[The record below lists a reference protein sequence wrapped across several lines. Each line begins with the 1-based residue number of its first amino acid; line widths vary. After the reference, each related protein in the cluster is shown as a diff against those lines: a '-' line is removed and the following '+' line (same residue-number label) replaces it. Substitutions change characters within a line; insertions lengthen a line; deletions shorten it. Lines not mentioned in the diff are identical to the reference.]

1 MRAAGGPCA
10 RRGMLDAGARSRHD
24 VVGTHR
30 SKERLSA
37 AAQRCRAGLVVVSLK
52 DVSHGSGK
60 KIGNG
65 STVHHPR
72 SSHILSQRPCN
83 HRRGHHQRQKSEVGP
98 PVDPL
103 PTRRQWSGLQVLQE
117 GVHECLMVGTVD
129 CKILQCAAGSDAV
142 WRGRFRRE
150 LDAVARRTD
159 RVAAER
165 GAAVPAGAGVR
176 RKLGHR
182 APGAGSSRLLQCGRG
197 SFGGPAR
204 YTPQR
209 APGPTPRPAPVRGRL
224 GSCTLFPPT
233 SLTGG
238 AGPAPVLEPRDGAL
252 TTLHRIVVVRLQ
264 FERLLLV
271 DADGPGG
278 GGVRLP
284 CVGRLAV

>member
-1 MRAAGGPCA
+1 MYERLAVCMWASVSMRRAALCAASVSSWGGTVRNARVLHVACRFAKTARLRATSFAWGLRRPAICGGLSWSRRRLPRAAPAFGTGAELSYFKAKKKGHHKRLAQARPITDTDTIQRYSATRGGAVGLNKESCA
-10 RRGMLDAGARSRHD
+10 R
-24 VVGTHR
+24 
-30 SKERLSA
+30 
-37 AAQRCRAGLVVVSLK
+37 
-52 DVSHGSGK
+52 
-60 KIGNG
+60 
-65 STVHHPR
+65 
-72 SSHILSQRPCN
+72 
-83 HRRGHHQRQKSEVGP
+83 
-98 PVDPL
+98 
-103 PTRRQWSGLQVLQE
+103 
-117 GVHECLMVGTVD
+117 
-129 CKILQCAAGSDAV
+129 SDAV

-159 RVAAER
+159 RVAPAR
-165 GAAVPAGAGVR
+165 GAAVRAGAGVR

-209 APGPTPRPAPVRGRL
+209 APGPTPRPAPVRGRP

-278 GGVRLP
+278 GGVRLLS
-284 CVGRLAV
+284 VGRLAV